1 MRLTT
6 ITPVTKFPKGQLMQI
21 KASDTTTLQFVRN
34 VGHSDARNN
43 HRTKHN
49 SSSQRNPTNFVHCGF
64 QQKKSSFFFREQTKT
79 EKPAFNRI
87 THHRQVCQLTCESH
101 AKQQNI
107 NRSELKEKKKKRKNM
122 YISTTNKTI
131 HSHRSN
137 NAPQQGEKEQQTR
150 KFSDLIFD
158 SSLLEFIL
166 AD

>member
-107 NRSELKEKKKKRKNM
+107 NRSELKEKKKKEK
-122 YISTTNKTI
+122 ICI
-131 HSHRSN
+131 F
-137 NAPQQGEKEQQTR
+137 QQRTKQFTLT
-150 KFSDLIFD
+150 DLITHLNKGKRNNKQENFQT
-158 SSLLEFIL
+158 
-166 AD
+166 